1 MPRKYKKQSK
11 KRVYKKRKSTPKKNK
26 ITAKNKNIIKVNV
39 STGGGGGSSGSSVIP
54 IPYPANISSGMNP
67 IPVNIYNTLGRNP
80 YEPNYETLKL
90 NQEIQS
96 QEPVKIQTPIQPE
109 PIPIPI
115 PLSTPKKIDFS
126 KTPQFAFGLIDELK
140 KKQEERALKKM
151 QQPAIPLIEPIK
163 KEPIP
168 TPIKTLFPM
177 PNPPSLEDFFRDNPI
192 TESKKVGKPVSNK
205 DEILS
210 PIRNY
215 EYNPNVSLNEQAIR
229 NHLKNEGKTNAQI
242 GQLIFHMKKRGEL

>member
-67 IPVNIYNTLGRNP
+67 ITQPVNIYNTLGRNP
-80 YEPNYETLKL
+80 YEPNNETLKF

-109 PIPIPI
+109 PEPI
-115 PLSTPKKIDFS
+115 PLAIPKK
-126 KTPQFAFGLIDELK
+126 
-140 KKQEERALKKM
+140 
-151 QQPAIPLIEPIK
+151 
-163 KEPIP
+163 
-168 TPIKTLFPM
+168 
-177 PNPPSLEDFFRDNPI
+177 
-192 TESKKVGKPVSNK
+192 
-205 DEILS
+205 
-210 PIRNY
+210 
-215 EYNPNVSLNEQAIR
+215 
-229 NHLKNEGKTNAQI
+229 
-242 GQLIFHMKKRGEL
+242 